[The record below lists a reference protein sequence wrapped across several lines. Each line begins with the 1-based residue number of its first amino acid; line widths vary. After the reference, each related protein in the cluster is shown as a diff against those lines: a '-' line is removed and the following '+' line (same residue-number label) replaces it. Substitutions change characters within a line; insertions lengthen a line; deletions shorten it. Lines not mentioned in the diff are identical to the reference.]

1 MKKSKTRIYV
11 DKSLSSNLMVYIKNK
26 QHHFLKNVLR
36 VKLNDH
42 INIFNGKDGEWESII
57 ISINRENIVLRASKK
72 IRDTKKN
79 LDLWLA
85 FAPIKQHR
93 MSIAIQKA
101 TELGVS
107 RIIPCIT
114 EYTNI
119 RKINIKNLFDNAVEA
134 AEQSDRIDIPKIDRQ
149 VDLKSLLTNWP
160 KDRKIIFCDEKLDT
174 KRSLIKTLIELEDI
188 DNKIGVL
195 IGPEGGFSDLEKDLI
210 TKNENALP
218 VSLGDRLLRSDT
230 AIAVSLF
237 CIQDLLSLSK

>member
-11 DKSLSSNLMVYIKNK
+11 NQSLSSNLMIYIKNR

-42 INIFNGKDGEWESII
+42 VNIFNENDGEWESII
-57 ISINRENIVLRASKK
+57 ISINRENIVLRISKK

-114 EYTNI
+114 EYTNM
-119 RKINIKNLFDNAVEA
+119 RKVNIKNLLDNAIEA
-134 AEQSDRIDIPKIDRQ
+134 AEQSDRIDIPKIDKQ
-149 VDLKSLLTNWP
+149 VDLKSLLMNWP
-160 KDRKIIFCDEKLDT
+160 KERKIIYCDEKLDT
-174 KRSLIKTLIELEDI
+174 KKSLIKTLIELENI
-188 DNKIGVL
+188 DMKIGVL
-195 IGPEGGFSDLEKDLI
+195 IGPEGGFSDIEKDLI
-210 TKNENALP
+210 TQNDNTIS
-218 VSLGDRLLRSDT
+218 VSLGERLLRSDT